1 MREQSGDGIVMSD
14 VEMPMRDGVVLR
26 ADVTRAPGARPA
38 VLFRTPYGK
47 RAMSSEVLRPEHC
60 FHGGFQ
66 TVVQDTRGRFASDGD
81 WAALL
86 WDQEALD
93 THDSVEWVA
102 AQPWCD
108 GRVVMAGTSYVG
120 IVQLLGAMEQ
130 PPHLR
135 AIAPAMTTDQA
146 LDRRETGGMLRLEQV
161 VTWLAYMAADWLGR
175 APERGEPLD
184 AAALARVAGVLHDPL
199 AHVDRLALELID
211 VFDLPG
217 FPLRLADLLRAR
229 QRVVPDFDY
238 ARIAVPTLSTTGWYD
253 VYCAATIRSFQA
265 LAAREP
271 GRHRLIVGP
280 WAHTGPLPG
289 VVGEVHFGIAAS
301 AAAART
307 GDAHLAF
314 FRDALDAAP
323 DAPLGGGVAAPA
335 ATAAPAAA
343 PAVRYFLMG
352 ADQWREAGTWP
363 PPGAETVAL
372 HLGGTPA
379 PGGGAAPGDTPAPL
393 PGGVVAPGGAAAGTL
408 AAAPPDPGEG
418 RFTYDPL
425 DPCPTRGGRVLWL
438 GRQAPG
444 PLDQRPLLTRPDV
457 LVYEGAPLAA
467 PLDVTGPVRLQLAFG
482 SSAPDT
488 DLVAKLLDARAD
500 GRLIPVAEGSLRLRD
515 RERGGEGQDGGNGAG
530 RDAGDGRSG
539 HGHDLD
545 APAPP
550 LAPGEVVAV
559 ELDLGH
565 TAHRFAAGHRIALL
579 ITSSSFPALD
589 RNPNTGAL
597 PGTDGAAVPA
607 EQRIHHG
614 HAHPSALLLTVAE
627 APR

>member
-1 MREQSGDGIVMSD
+1 MRGAAVREQSGSDGIVTSD

-26 ADVTRAPGARPA
+26 ADVMRAPGARPA

-66 TVVQDTRGRFASDGD
+66 TVVQDTRGRFASDGG

-93 THDSVEWVA
+93 TYDSVEWVA

-120 IVQLLGAMEQ
+120 IVQLLGAMER

-184 AAALARVAGVLHDPL
+184 PAALARVAGVLHDPF
-199 AHVDRLALELID
+199 AHVDRLALEQID

-217 FPLRLADLLRAR
+217 FPLRLADLLRSR
-229 QRVVPDFDY
+229 RRVVPDFDY
-238 ARIAVPTLSTTGWYD
+238 AQIAVPTLSTTGWYD

-289 VVGEVHFGIAAS
+289 VVGEVHFGLAAS

-314 FRDALDAAP
+314 FRDALAAAP
-323 DAPLGGGVAAPA
+323 DAPLGDG
-335 ATAAPAAA
+335 T

-352 ADQWREAGTWP
+352 ADQWREAATWP
-363 PPGAETVAL
+363 PPGTAERAF
-372 HLGGTPA
+372 HLGGAPA
-379 PGGGAAPGDTPAPL
+379 AGGAAGL
-393 PGGVVAPGGAAAGTL
+393 L
-408 AAAPPDPGEG
+408 SEAPPAEG
-418 RFTYDPL
+418 GTARFTYDPL
-425 DPCPTRGGRVLWL
+425 DPCPTHGGRVLWL

-457 LVYEGAPLAA
+457 LRYEGEPLAA

-488 DLVAKLLDARAD
+488 DLVAKLLDVRAD
-500 GRLIPVAEGSLRLRD
+500 GRLIPVAEGSLRLRERD
-515 RERGGEGQDGGNGAG
+515 RLRGDDGHAGDEGC
-530 RDAGDGRSG
+530 AGDGRAGGDDAPAPPPAS
-539 HGHDLD
+539 D

-565 TAHRFAAGHRIALL
+565 TAHRFAAGHRVALL
-579 ITSSSFPALD
+579 VTSSSFPALD

>member
-1 MREQSGDGIVMSD
+1 MPEESSGAGIVESD

-26 ADVTRAPGARPA
+26 ADVMRAPGARPA

-47 RAMSSEVLRPEHC
+47 RAMSSEVVRHEHC

-86 WDQEALD
+86 WEQEALD
-93 THDSVEWVA
+93 TFDSVEWVA

-120 IVQLLGAMEQ
+120 IVQVLGAMQQ

-161 VTWLAYMAADWLGR
+161 VTWLAYMAADWLSR
-175 APERGEPLD
+175 APERGEPVD
-184 AAALARVAGVLHDPL
+184 VAALTRIAGVLHDPL
-199 AHVDRLALELID
+199 DQVGRLPLDAID
-211 VFDLPG
+211 AFDIPG
-217 FPLRLADLLRAR
+217 FPLRLTDLLRSR
-229 QRVVPDFDY
+229 QPVVPDF
-238 ARIAVPTLSTTGWYD
+238 AHERIAVPTLSTTGWYD
-253 VYCAATIRSFQA
+253 VYCGATIRGFQA

-289 VVGEVHFGIAAS
+289 AVGEVHFGIAAS

-314 FRDALDAAP
+314 FRDALAAGEGE
-323 DAPLGGGVAAPA
+323 PLGP
-335 ATAAPAAA
+335 TA
-343 PAVRYFLMG
+343 AVRYFLMG
-352 ADQWREAGTWP
+352 ADVWREAGAWP
-363 PPGAETVAL
+363 PPGSETVAL
-372 HLGGTPA
+372 HLGGATS
-379 PGGGAAPGDTPAPL
+379 
-393 PGGVVAPGGAAAGTL
+393 GTL
-408 AAAPPDPGEG
+408 APTPPATPREA
-418 RFTYDPL
+418 RFTYDPQ

-438 GRQAPG
+438 GRQVPG
-444 PLDQRPLLTRPDV
+444 PLDQRPLADRADV
-457 LVYEGAPLAA
+457 LVYEGEPLAA

-488 DLVAKLLDARAD
+488 DLVARLLDAAPD
-500 GRLIPVAEGSLRLRD
+500 GRLIPVAEGSLRLR
-515 RERGGEGQDGGNGAG
+515 ERTGPGVE
-530 RDAGDGRSG
+530 
-539 HGHDLD
+539 
-545 APAPP
+545 APP
-550 LAPGEVVAV
+550 LTPGDVVPV

-565 TAHRFAAGHRIALL
+565 TAHRFRPGHRVALL
-579 ITSSSFPALD
+579 VTSSSFPALD

-597 PGTDGAAVPA
+597 PGTEAVTQPA
-607 EQRIHHG
+607 QQRLHHG
-614 HAHPSALLLTVAE
+614 HAHPSALLLTVSGSADRSRPVARGRAE
-627 APR
+627 EAAR